1 MPFRF
6 LIATIL
12 STCLY
17 TIACAPPARFQNTES
32 GGKTSIAN
40 QKENTVSTNRK
51 RKFDYYERGIASFT
65 ADENQGKRTASG
77 EIYNMREMVAAHKR
91 LPFGTR
97 VKVKNLKNGKTV
109 IVRIND
115 RGPYV
120 RGRIIDLSFQAAKEL
135 DFVEEGTTEV
145 ELEIIEMGR

>member
-1 MPFRF
+1 MLLRLIILAIF
-6 LIATIL
+6 LSLI
-12 STCLY
+12 S
-17 TIACAPPARFQNTES
+17 CAPQSRFQATELNHEDDIGDS
-32 GGKTSIAN
+32 QESSA
-40 QKENTVSTNRK
+40 VSARK
-51 RKFDYYERGIASFT
+51 HKFDYNERGIASFT

-77 EIYNMREMVAAHKR
+77 EIYNMRELVAAHKR
-91 LPFGTR
+91 LPFGTL

-120 RGRIIDLSFQAAKEL
+120 RGRIIDLSFQAAKKL

-145 ELEIIEMGR
+145 ELEVIEMGR